1 MDQTSWNLQKETQ
14 RKQEKLNRIKLWNVT
29 EWSSSHW
36 SEHKS
41 WQIKLGSWRDWF
53 LLESMTMLDEL
64 NQSWLI
70 LWPFH
75 NSFHI
80 FPIRYV
86 PQSKPRSIWMR
97 IASKRNRN
105 FCVLRSCETEQWSSR
120 PDEHLLFW
128 NLDKRGKT
136 VLTINNALTLN
147 TEKRMANILKK

>member
-1 MDQTSWNLQKETQ
+1 MKRDWVK
-14 RKQEKLNRIKLWNVT
+14 KQSLKWA
-29 EWSSSHW
+29 
-36 SEHKS
+36 
-41 WQIKLGSWRDWF
+41 QIKLGSWRDWF
-53 LLESMTMLDEL
+53 LLEPMTMLDEL

-105 FCVLRSCETEQWSSR
+105 FCVPRSFETEQWSSR
-120 PDEHLLFW
+120 PDEHLETETSVEKQFLQW
-128 NLDKRGKT
+128 
-136 VLTINNALTLN
+136 NNALTLN
-147 TEKRMANILKK
+147 TEKRMANKFKK